1 MALDPISNKRI
12 TDLENAVYK
21 GVIDITVDYYVDAN
35 INLTATNFMQF
46 LIVETALNGFVLSA
60 NDGIKFLLAKQT
72 NKAENGIYQVI
83 GLSPTLIVRS
93 IDFRTF
99 GQIQG
104 KSPESVVRIQVLKEG
119 VPNYQGTFYNSSTTE
134 PFVLGETPIEIAA
147 TTPSKPLP
155 DTLAEQNDVNILN
168 PIDGDFLVYN
178 SLTGKW
184 ENAQIE
190 VNGGMY

>member
-46 LIVETALNGFVLSA
+46 LIVETALNGFILSA
-60 NDGIKFLLAKQT
+60 NDGIKFLLSKQT

-83 GLSPTLIVRS
+83 GLNPTLIVRS

-104 KSPESVVRIQVLKEG
+104 KNPESVVRIQVLKEG

-134 PFVLGETPIEIAA
+134 PFVLGTTPIEIAA

-155 DTLAEQNDVNILN
+155 DTLAEQNDVNILS

-184 ENAQIE
+184 ENTQIE

>member
-155 DTLAEQNDVNILN
+155 DTLAEQNDVNILS